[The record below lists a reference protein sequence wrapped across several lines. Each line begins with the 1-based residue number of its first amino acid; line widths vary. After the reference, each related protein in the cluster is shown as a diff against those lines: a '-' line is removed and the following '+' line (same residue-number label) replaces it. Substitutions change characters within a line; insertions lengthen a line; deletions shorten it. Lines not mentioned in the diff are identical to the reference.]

1 MILFYMRALLLL
13 CRPPCLN
20 KHGVTHTIRRVDPQ
34 DMSFL
39 SCHDATSVIWA
50 YDTLMMFTI

>member
-20 KHGVTHTIRRVDPQ
+20 KHGVTHTTRRVTTRKTCR
-34 DMSFL
+34 
-39 SCHDATSVIWA
+39 SCRVMTQQV
-50 YDTLMMFTI
+50 